1 MSRCDGATPC
11 FVSHP
16 VSFHSPIYL
25 KHLHLLSPTLPS
37 LHPPFLLIAH
47 LLSTP
52 SFRFRFVPFFS
63 ELGITSPHLRFFYL
77 HASYIYTLA
86 LSNSGTS
93 SFSPNTLLSPPYTLL
108 SYCFPSSRTRTPSPL
123 LHLDP
128 YLSLLLYVTVCSHTT
143 HSPPSCLY
151 AGRPPDSSQRV

>member
-1 MSRCDGATPC
+1 MRPLRASFLTPSRFT
-11 FVSHP
+11 
-16 VSFHSPIYL
+16 
-25 KHLHLLSPTLPS
+25 LLSIS
-37 LHPPFLLIAH
+37 SIFIFCPPRFLLFIHLFLLITH

-52 SFRFRFVPFFS
+52 SFQFRFVPFFS

-128 YLSLLLYVTVCSHTT
+128 YLPLLLYVTVCSHTT